1 MMNITKLREIT
12 MLSTAA
18 IVLSVPSGC
27 GSGPPKPA
35 DPAAA
40 REALERALTAW
51 KEGKSSESLKSEN
64 PPIVVS
70 DHAWNNGTR
79 LVKYEIEPGD
89 RRAGADQ
96 SFQVILWLQD
106 DKVKAKAK
114 ERQEKTA
121 YNVGTNPIL
130 TVVRPF

>member
-1 MMNITKLREIT
+1 MMNIRKLLGIES
-12 MLSTAA
+12 LLAAA
-18 IVLSVPSGC
+18 IALMGLPGC
-27 GSGPPKPA
+27 GSGPPTPA

-40 REALERALTAW
+40 REALERTLTAW
-51 KEGKSSESLKSEN
+51 KEGKSAESLQSEN

-70 DHAWNNGTR
+70 DHAWNNGAR
-79 LVKYEIEPGD
+79 LVRYQIEPGD

-106 DKVKAKAK
+106 DKIKARAK